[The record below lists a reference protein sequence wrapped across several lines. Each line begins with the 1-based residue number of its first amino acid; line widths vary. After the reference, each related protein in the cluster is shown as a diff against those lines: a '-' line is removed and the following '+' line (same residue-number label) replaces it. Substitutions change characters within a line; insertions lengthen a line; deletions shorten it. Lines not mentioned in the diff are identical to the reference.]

1 MPNVLDCLHFGKRN
15 AVTRTQLQIKT
26 GLNDRQIRAEIEQL
40 RREGSP
46 IFNSQ
51 DGEGYYLATK
61 DDDLDMMHCILR
73 ERARRDTFAE
83 NVKHLEEARQ
93 KVLNPEG
100 VQMQMDEAGQ

>member
-15 AVTRTQLQIKT
+15 AVTRTSLQLQT
-26 GLNDRQIRAEIEQL
+26 GLTDRQMRAEIELL

-61 DDDLDMMHCILR
+61 DDDADMMHCILR
-73 ERARRDTFAE
+73 ERARRDTFTE
-83 NVKHLEEARQ
+83 NVKHLEAARQ
-93 KVLNPEG
+93 KVLYPDG
-100 VQMQMDEAGQ
+100 VQMQI